1 MDVTAEAGDTQITLT
16 HPVNNDWVQGQI
28 SLKNLQ
34 RSLVIN
40 INFRCSLPPG
50 VWFADDDT

>member
-28 SLKNLQ
+28 SLRKT
-34 RSLVIN
+34 STT
-40 INFRCSLPPG
+40 
-50 VWFADDDT
+50 FARELHKYQPECF

>member
-28 SLKNLQ
+28 SFKK
-34 RSLVIN
+34 SKAFVCEKH
-40 INFRCSLPPG
+40 NFQALLTSRRQ
-50 VWFADDDT
+50 DHR